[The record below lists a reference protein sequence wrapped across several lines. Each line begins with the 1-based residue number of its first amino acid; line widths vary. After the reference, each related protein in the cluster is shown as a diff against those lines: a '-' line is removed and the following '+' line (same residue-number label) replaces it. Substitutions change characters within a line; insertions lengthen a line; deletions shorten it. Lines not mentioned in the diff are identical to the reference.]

1 MHVAMVEAAHKG
13 DYSVG
18 ETFFREEYT
27 LNYAIGGFVL
37 VVSCIY
43 TLLLWL
49 GLCIIYCC
57 G

>member
-1 MHVAMVEAAHKG
+1 VHVAMVEAAYKG

-49 GLCIIYCC
+49 CIVYYC